1 MASVSDSEGKA
12 AVDNARSSHVVASS
26 VARTILAWPRLSFP
40 LVAALL
46 GYAFVLVTPAVLNDP
61 DTYWHIATGSWIL
74 DHRAIPR
81 VDPFSFTMAGQPW
94 VAHEWLSELLMALA
108 YRALGWN
115 GLVILFGIASAAT
128 VGALARYLA
137 RHMSPLPAAIA
148 LTLGALCVGPSLL
161 ARPHLLALPVLI
173 WWTIGLLQAQESRI
187 PPPFRLLPLMLI
199 WANLHASFIFGLA
212 LIAPIALQAVIDAKR
227 DAWRVARNW
236 SLFFVATLATTLLT
250 PHGWRGVLFPFQ
262 LMSLKL
268 VGAIGEWRPLD
279 LHSFHPIEAALV
291 ALLYV
296 VASRRVGIPALR
308 LLIAF
313 ALLYLAFKHSRHE
326 MLAGMVG
333 AAVLAEPL
341 GRAFGRIQPPPIA
354 RGLSWRG
361 AGVAAAIAVLLTML
375 RFAHPILRGDDP
387 VSPVTA
393 LAAVP
398 AELLP
403 QPVFND
409 YEFGGYLIFRHIKPF
424 IDGRADMYGDAFMF
438 SYLDASRP
446 DRDAF
451 ERLAHQYRIRW
462 ALLATG
468 GPMAHMVAGLPGW
481 RRIHRDDVAA
491 VFVNDEP

>member
-12 AVDNARSSHVVASS
+12 AVANAPSGHVVVSS
-26 VARTILAWPRLSFP
+26 AARTFLAWPGLSFP

-46 GYAFVLVTPAVLNDP
+46 GYALVLLTPAVLNDP

-81 VDPFSFTMAGQPW
+81 VDPFSFTMAGHPW

-108 YRALGWN
+108 YRALGWD
-115 GLVILFGIASAAT
+115 GIVILFGIAFAGT
-128 VGALARYLA
+128 VGPLARYLA
-137 RHMSPLPAAIA
+137 RHTSLLPASVA

-161 ARPHLLALPVLI
+161 ARPHLLALPLLI
-173 WWTIGLLQAQESRI
+173 MWTIGLLQAQERRT

-212 LIAPIALQAVIDAKR
+212 LIAPIALEAVINAKR

-236 SLFFVATLATTLLT
+236 ALFFVASLAMTLLT
-250 PHGWRGVLFPFQ
+250 PHGWHGVLFPFQ
-262 LMSLKL
+262 LMSLRL
-268 VGAIGEWRPLD
+268 VGTIGEWRQLD

-296 VASRRVGIPALR
+296 IVSRRVWIPALR
-308 LLIAF
+308 LLIAL

-326 MLAGMVG
+326 MLAGIVG
-333 AAVLAEPL
+333 AAILAEPL
-341 GRAFGRIQPPPIA
+341 GRALGGIQPPPLA

-361 AGVAAAIAVLLTML
+361 AGVAVAIAALLTML
-375 RFAHPILRGDDP
+375 RFAYPIVRGDGP

-403 QPVFND
+403 QPVFNE
-409 YEFGGYLIFRHIKPF
+409 YEFGGYLIFRHVKPF

-446 DRDAF
+446 DRAAF

-481 RRIHRDDVAA
+481 RRIHSDDVAA
-491 VFVNDEP
+491 VFVNDGS